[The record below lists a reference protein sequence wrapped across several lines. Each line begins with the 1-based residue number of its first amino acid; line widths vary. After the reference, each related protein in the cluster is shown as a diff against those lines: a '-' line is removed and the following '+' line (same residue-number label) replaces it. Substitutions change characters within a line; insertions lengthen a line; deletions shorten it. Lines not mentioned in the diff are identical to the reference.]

1 MRGCFIHSKDLE
13 PAHFQDETLGL
24 VKERM
29 F

>member
-1 MRGCFIHSKDLE
+1 MQGCFIHSKDLE
-13 PAHFQDETLGL
+13 PARFQDESLGS